1 MASAFLHIGLF
12 PQCSLKRSNVLVLK
26 IFCCAAPL
34 AKFNLVSL
42 SCQFYSVTLV
52 SCLVL
57 QKPPSPLSLS
67 SPKLLLRPPPSG
79 TFGIQGSEEKQWKEP
94 SISLPIAIL
103 VIVTFVLSFPHL
115 VCLPGTFTCCVY
127 ARHIHL
133 SEIDSIL
140 QSASFT
146 GLRLLWENSCHA
158 AILSYGT
165 ELQH

>member
-1 MASAFLHIGLF
+1 M
-12 PQCSLKRSNVLVLK
+12 KRA
-26 IFCCAAPL
+26 I
-34 AKFNLVSL
+34 
-42 SCQFYSVTLV
+42 
-52 SCLVL
+52 
-57 QKPPSPLSLS
+57 
-67 SPKLLLRPPPSG
+67 
-79 TFGIQGSEEKQWKEP
+79 
-94 SISLPIAIL
+94 ISFPIAIL

-115 VCLPGTFTCCVY
+115 ACLPGTFNCCVY

-146 GLRLLWENSCHA
+146 DLRLPWENSCHA